1 MTKGTLLRNNRLLGA
16 LALAVLVAALAVAH
30 FQGGI
35 SMELGE
41 MLLSVQS
48 QHEDGLVVSFVR
60 AP

>member
-16 LALAVLVAALAVAH
+16 LALTALVAALTVAH

-41 MLLSVQS
+41 MLLSVHS

>member
-1 MTKGTLLRNNRLLGA
+1 MTKGTLLRNNQLLGA
-16 LALAVLVAALAVAH
+16 LALAVLVAALTVAH

-41 MLLSVQS
+41 VLLSVQS

>member
-1 MTKGTLLRNNRLLGA
+1 MTKVTLLRNNQLLGA
-16 LALAVLVAALAVAH
+16 LALAVLVAALTVAH

-41 MLLSVQS
+41 VLLSVQS

>member
-1 MTKGTLLRNNRLLGA
+1 MTQGTLLRNNRLLGA
-16 LALAVLVAALAVAH
+16 LALTMLIAALTYAH

>member
-1 MTKGTLLRNNRLLGA
+1 MTKGTLLRSNRLLGA
-16 LALAVLVAALAVAH
+16 LALTVLVAALTAAH
-30 FQGGI
+30 LQGGI

-41 MLLSVQS
+41 MMLSVQS

>member
-1 MTKGTLLRNNRLLGA
+1 MTKGTLLRNNPLLGA
-16 LALAVLVAALAVAH
+16 LALAVLVAALTFAH
-30 FQGGI
+30 FQGGL
-35 SMELGE
+35 SMQLGE

>member
-16 LALAVLVAALAVAH
+16 LALAVLVAALTVAH

-48 QHEDGLVVSFVR
+48 QHEDGLVVSFVQ

>member
-1 MTKGTLLRNNRLLGA
+1 MTKGTFLRNNRLLGA
-16 LALAVLVAALAVAH
+16 LALTVLAAALTVAH